1 MNNYTICLLIGSIA
15 LLLLIG
21 ILFYKTGFTVTK
33 GIVFIIIAIV
43 LSLLIY
49 LSNITNFFTEWDV
62 DIFKILV
69 SKDEIIF

>member
-1 MNNYTICLLIGSIA
+1 MNNYTICLFIGSIA
-15 LLLLIG
+15 LLLLLG
-21 ILFYKTGFTVTK
+21 IIFYKTGFTVTK
-33 GIVFIIIAIV
+33 GIIFVIVAIV

-49 LSNITNFFTEWDV
+49 LSNITNFFTEWDL

>member
-1 MNNYTICLLIGSIA
+1 MNNYTICLLIGSIV

-21 ILFYKTGFTVTK
+21 IIFYKTGFTVTK

>member
-21 ILFYKTGFTVTK
+21 IIFYKTGFTVTK

-49 LSNITNFFTEWDV
+49 LSNITNFFTEWNV